1 MNKKV
6 LTNNFKSHFAS
17 GKYTKWATDLSDDT
31 LRTLLWMIGEYGV
44 RVWSYKE
51 PVDTDEP
58 DNLHL
63 IEANKNVRA
72 TEALRIIAAI
82 VHGEEISHSDAI
94 NRINASVERFKSVYK
109 SPKMDYNRKVSLNT
123 ATKLSKNE
131 ISEFK
136 QVSIDNQT
144 YFLGLVKLLIEKG
157 IITKEE
163 LIKQVIIS

>member
-1 MNKKV
+1 MM
-6 LTNNFKSHFAS
+6 H
-17 GKYTKWATDLSDDT
+17 GKYTKWAADLSDEN
-31 LRTLLWMIGEYGV
+31 LRTLLWMIGEYGG

-51 PVDTDEP
+51 PEGTDEP

-82 VHGEEISHSDAI
+82 VHGEEISHSNAI
-94 NRINASVERFKSVYK
+94 DRINASVERFKSVYK
-109 SPKMDYNRKVSLNT
+109 SPKMDFNRKASLNT

-131 ISEFK
+131 LSEFK
-136 QVSIDNQT
+136 QVAIDNQK
-144 YFLGLVKLLIEKG
+144 YFLSLVKLLIEKG

-163 LIKQVIIS
+163 LVKKVIEG